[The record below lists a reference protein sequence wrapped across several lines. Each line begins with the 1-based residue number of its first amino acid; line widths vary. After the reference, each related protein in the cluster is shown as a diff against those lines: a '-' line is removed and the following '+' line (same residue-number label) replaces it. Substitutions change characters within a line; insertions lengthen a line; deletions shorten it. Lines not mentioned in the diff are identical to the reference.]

1 MLCCKCYS
9 SFAPIQADYP
19 PLAVPSRLHALP
31 SALQAEKTDPETT
44 LIYAYA
50 DTEMKRQAI
59 EKASA
64 NTPIPETGDESP
76 VWESQDIIERLIR
89 GY

>member
-1 MLCCKCYS
+1 M
-9 SFAPIQADYP
+9 
-19 PLAVPSRLHALP
+19 PLAVLSEFLGH
-31 SALQAEKTDPETT
+31 EDPETT

-64 NTPIPETGDESP
+64 KVVISEISDDPPIWET
-76 VWESQDIIERLIR
+76 QDIISRLIR